1 LKTRSFGLKVVSYA
15 ATSLLTVAGTLFAT
29 DTLHVGPAVH
39 RKPEAKTD
47 VAPSVAAFIAMTDT
61 ELAKVDP
68 IVMNLTV
75 AKGIPE
81 CSGLD
86 IGKYIATVDS
96 WARAIDDG
104 SRRLEPSAKDEP
116 LYKYDRD
123 LWRAGGMAI
132 ALAGPAFGV
141 KYTGDKLDPSKPEQ
155 SFVYGLIDR
164 RVGTCASMPVLYM
177 AIGHRLGWPIHGVVS
192 KDHMWARW
200 DDGIPADKGGKRF
213 NLEATTATSDGLMGE
228 FASTTD
234 EEYAKD
240 LGTPQIAVRSG
251 SDMTS
256 LTPRETLGVYL
267 QSRAAYWQHHGD
279 WQRCE
284 ADLLIAV
291 ACFPKNRDIRIG
303 LVQAMGHTESVYFTQ
318 QEVDGLAAMLAGAS
332 EGLRSPVA
340 GRTPHLPTVD
350 VDRINRE
357 NVRRLGQTL
366 APLGPPEGLGA
377 P

>member
-1 LKTRSFGLKVVSYA
+1 MR
-15 ATSLLTVAGTLFAT
+15 
-29 DTLHVGPAVH
+29 
-39 RKPEAKTD
+39 
-47 VAPSVAAFIAMTDT
+47 
-61 ELAKVDP
+61 
-68 IVMNLTV
+68 
-75 AKGIPE
+75 
-81 CSGLD
+81 
-86 IGKYIATVDS
+86 
-96 WARAIDDG
+96 
-104 SRRLEPSAKDEP
+104 
-116 LYKYDRD
+116 
-123 LWRAGGMAI
+123 
-132 ALAGPAFGV
+132 LAGPAFGV
-141 KYTGDKLDPSKPEQ
+141 RYTGDKLDPSKPEQ
-155 SFVYGLIDR
+155 SFVYGLIDSR
-164 RVGTCASMPVLYM
+164 TGTCASMPVLYM

-200 DDGIPADKGGKRF
+200 DDGVPADKGGKRF
-213 NLEATTATSDGLMGE
+213 NLEATTATSDGQMGE

-240 LGTPQIAVRSG
+240 LGTPQIAIRSG

-267 QSRAAYWQHHGD
+267 QSRAAYWQHHDD

-318 QEVDGLAAMLAGAS
+318 EEIDGLAAMLAGAS
-332 EGLRSPVA
+332 EGHGSPMA

-350 VDRINRE
+350 VDKINRE
-357 NVRRLGQTL
+357 NIRRLGQTI
-366 APLGPPEGLGA
+366 APLGPPEGLGV